1 MKQDQDS
8 RLPLVLFLV
17 GGAVTL
23 VGDFFSIAWLMKT
36 GFICISLA
44 IIAAGIEML
53 VTGRATFSAWS
64 GYSWGHYER
73 FAGLPARGWGILF
86 LVFGGFVGLV
96 TLVGTETFWAWLLG
110 TPRGVGV
117 FLFGIGASAI
127 IYGIIRIIAGT
138 ALSGSGLGA
147 SVSNFL
153 ARLWG
158 VLILLIGLGFVL
170 FGLVLV
176 VAPDVLLTPI
186 HRVLQNVPTPPIPPV
201 R

>member
-1 MKQDQDS
+1 M
-8 RLPLVLFLV
+8 
-17 GGAVTL
+17 
-23 VGDFFSIAWLMKT
+23 
-36 GFICISLA
+36 
-44 IIAAGIEML
+44 
-53 VTGRATFSAWS
+53 
-64 GYSWGHYER
+64 
-73 FAGLPARGWGILF
+73 PARGWGILF
-86 LVFGGFVGLV
+86 LVFGGFVGLA
-96 TLVGTETFWAWLLG
+96 TLVGAETFWAWLFG

-117 FLFGIGASAI
+117 FLFGSGASAI

-170 FGLVLV
+170 VGLVLV